1 MAEHKEYMNR
11 KQLQTGRDNCLLCVP
26 FDERYPQTGKHTWQ
40 KWNSLLAVCVILLMF
55 GAARRADFA

>member
-26 FDERYPQTGKHTWQ
+26 FDERYPQTGKNTWQ
-40 KWNSLLAVCVILLMF
+40 KWNSLLLRSTVF
-55 GAARRADFA
+55 FSAARRADFA